1 MAEGKQNAT
10 LAFAGGAAVAAALLA
25 WRTRSAQA
33 ANGNVVL
40 DKATMDLLAAIAAA
54 CGDIDLS
61 MAKLDDILAVLTA
74 GAGGGG
80 GSVPGQGWPA
90 NRPGIRCATM
100 PLAAAATGYQLPV
113 QPVPSGFTVLVKGYP
128 TNAGL
133 IFVGEDLSYV
143 TNIPAGGAGG
153 SVWPLLPNE
162 GIGFQVDDV
171 SRIWVA
177 AATAGDMVSWAVER

>member
-1 MAEGKQNAT
+1 MTEGKSNAP
-10 LAFAGGAAVAAALLA
+10 LVFAGGAAVAAALLA
-25 WRTRSAQA
+25 WRSRSAQA

-61 MAKLDDILAVLTA
+61 MAKLDDILAALTQ
-74 GAGGGG
+74 GGGN
-80 GSVPGQGWPA
+80 VPGQGWPA
-90 NRPGIRCATM
+90 NRSGIRCATM
-100 PLAAAATGYQLPV
+100 PLAAATTGYQLPV

-133 IFVGEDLSYV
+133 VFVGEDLSYV